1 MFVQIQTSQTGDQ
14 LYSIIPPMVS
24 VLCLGE
30 LPRVTWSLH
39 IQQNPDLFAFK
50 QNFTGLLKMV

>member
-24 VLCLGE
+24 VLCLGD
-30 LPRVTWSLH
+30 LPRVTWSLSAAVA
-39 IQQNPDLFAFK
+39 QGPANSQAF
-50 QNFTGLLKMV
+50 